1 MVAMLVLMIFFDTC
15 WYKMNTVA
23 AIIVNAAAEYS
34 IYFFTE
40 LLILLSILIHPLSFP
55 YKKQKRAF
63 NKNRSLAIDYY
74 CKSSEL

>member
-1 MVAMLVLMIFFDTC
+1 MLSCRATSFMVAMLVLMIFFDTC

-55 YKKQKRAF
+55 YKKQKELSI
-63 NKNRSLAIDYY
+63 KIDH
-74 CKSSEL
+74 